1 MIKII
6 EWYAVILLF
15 ALWIT
20 WVWFSAVMRWREL
33 RDQGK
38 LDSKHLLVRWCIYSN
53 LAIGL
58 LFDFCCNVLVS
69 PIMLELPQWQHR
81 EFLLTQRLI
90 RWHHSVDGKW
100 WTVHVRQKMVA
111 LGQQLLDVVD
121 TDGVHIT

>member
-38 LDSKHLLVRWCIYSN
+38 LDAKHLLVRWCIYAN
-53 LAIGL
+53 LALGI
-58 LFDFCCNVLVS
+58 LFDAFCNVLVS
-69 PIMLELPQWQHR
+69 PIMLELPQWQHH
-81 EFLLTQRLI
+81 EFMLTYRLI
-90 RWHHSVDGKW
+90 RWHHSTDTSW
-100 WTVHVRQKMVA
+100 WTVHVRKRMVW
-111 LGQQLLDVVD
+111 LGKQLLDLVD
-121 TDGVHIT
+121 TDGIHIT